1 MVFANGISWLTH
13 VKTPISRMLGFL
25 LNLRSF
31 GLCFNYTGANWDDL
45 PDKTWT
51 AFTRVFKMESV
62 KEVELECAFGFSAAL
77 LVPLARLKYL
87 ALSNMNFDADKEI
100 HLTSPCDVA
109 LEGLY
114 LRGVSPGVMKILTRT
129 LSNFADA
136 PPMLH
141 KLVLMAL
148 VEGFAEA
155 VMELILTCG

>member
-1 MVFANGISWLTH
+1 MH
-13 VKTPISRMLGFL
+13 VKTPISQTLGFL
-25 LNLRSF
+25 PNLCSF

-45 PDKTWT
+45 PDKTWM

-62 KEVELECAFGFSAAL
+62 KEVELECAFGFSVAL

-87 ALSNMNFDADKEI
+87 ALSNVNFDADKEI
-100 HLTSPCDVA
+100 HLTSPCNVA

-129 LSNFADA
+129 LSNFANA
-136 PPMLH
+136 PPTLR

-148 VEGFAEA
+148 VEGFTKA
-155 VMELILTCG
+155 VAELILTCG